1 MSEIQYPGG
10 ALRNLVS
17 ISARQTSPL
26 NDIIKFLGIVFDNT
40 EILNA
45 STYIVDW
52 QKLYKLEY
60 MHFDF
65 FYLCLY
71 LKNFKLVEL
80 KTTTSIF
87 FLDLTHEKNPWID
100 ERPYQKKKN
109 QRLYSLFIGSY
120 PQLLHI

>member
-1 MSEIQYPGG
+1 M
-10 ALRNLVS
+10 
-17 ISARQTSPL
+17 
-26 NDIIKFLGIVFDNT
+26 
-40 EILNA
+40 
-45 STYIVDW
+45 
-52 QKLYKLEY
+52 YKLEY

-65 FYLCLY
+65 FLPVFI
-71 LKNFKLVEL
+71 LKKFQISRIKNHNLE
-80 KTTTSIF
+80 F